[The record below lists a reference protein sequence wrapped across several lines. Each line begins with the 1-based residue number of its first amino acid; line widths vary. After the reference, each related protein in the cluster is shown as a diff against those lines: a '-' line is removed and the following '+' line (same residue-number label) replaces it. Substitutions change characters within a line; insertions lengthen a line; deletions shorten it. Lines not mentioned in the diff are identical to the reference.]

1 MVTKFVLRTIQESIK
16 INIYLAFF
24 SIIKLD
30 LTKLLLLDMK
40 DKILVQL
47 LLEHWLPTIHLSYQN
62 LT

>member
-47 LLEHWLPTIHLSYQN
+47 LLEHWLPTSHLSY
-62 LT
+62 